1 MKKIL
6 GIFMLVVCTAVAAL
20 AEDHHDNAPIQ
31 VGYAVITPT
40 AGGTNGL
47 IAFETFGLRNGV
59 FGTASQAGVL
69 PPGLTLSSMLFVNT
83 DLGLGR
89 NLGVAL
95 VNPNSVDVTVSMTL
109 RRADGTQAA
118 TTNVTVPK
126 LQQIAKFIT
135 EVFSGQN
142 ILVSDFTGT
151 VVITV
156 TGPSPLPISI
166 TGLRFRG
173 TNFST
178 LPATSLIPATTPLPV
193 IATGVGGPNAILLP
207 QFAADGGWGTQV
219 VMTNT
224 GTSAMTV
231 RLDLFKSNG
240 AALSA
245 TLNGTTASSFTNLS
259 IPPGGI
265 LVFAPRDDH
274 GDDDF

>member
-1 MKKIL
+1 L
-6 GIFMLVVCTAVAAL
+6 PQG
-20 AEDHHDNAPIQ
+20 P
-31 VGYAVITPT
+31 
-40 AGGTNGL
+40 
-47 IAFETFGLRNGV
+47 
-59 FGTASQAGVL
+59 L
-69 PPGLTLSSMLFVNT
+69 PP
-83 DLGLGR
+83 
-89 NLGVAL
+89 
-95 VNPNSVDVTVSMTL
+95 
-109 RRADGTQAA
+109 QA
-118 TTNVTVPK
+118 K
-126 LQQIAKFIT
+126 
-135 EVFSGQN
+135 
-142 ILVSDFTGT
+142 

-207 QFAADGGWGTQV
+207 QFAADGGWATQV